1 MARVLRMPEI
11 AANTTEAVLHGW
23 PVPENTT
30 FSAGDAIATVET
42 AKAVVD
48 VEADADGVM
57 LKTLAVEGAAVQVG
71 QPIAVLGEPGESVGD
86 LAALLNR
93 LGVAVPNRP
102 AAEPPGRPDRADP
115 TSPAPTPPAEDA
127 VVLNGQAAAT
137 RIFAS
142 PLARRLARDAG
153 IAPALIRG
161 TGPGGRIVR
170 RDVETAVSQR
180 GTTAAVAAA
189 VPSPRAPGPTADPSV
204 PLTVPD
210 ASVNHGSHYTERP
223 HSLMRKAIAAR
234 LTASKQTTPH
244 FYVRGTCRVDRLL
257 DLRHELNAGGSA
269 RLSVNDLVIKAA
281 ARAHVLVPALNVVW
295 TPEAIRSFA
304 GVDIAVAI
312 AVDGGLVTPV
322 LRSVEQVS
330 VSAVAGQVR
339 DFAVR
344 AKEGRLRPDEL
355 EGGTLTITNL
365 GMYGVEE
372 FAAIINPPQAA
383 ILAVGAI
390 RKEPVV
396 RDGQVDVGT
405 VMRVTLSVDHRAVD
419 GVPAGEWMRAFVSI
433 IENPLQMLL

>member
-11 AANTTEAVLHGW
+11 AANTAEAVLHGW

-57 LKTLAVEGAAVQVG
+57 LKTLATEGAAVEVG
-71 QPIAVLGEPGESVGD
+71 QPIAVLGEPGETVED
-86 LAALLNR
+86 LAALLDR
-93 LGVAVPNRP
+93 LGVVPPSRP
-102 AAEPPGRPDRADP
+102 AAAPPGRPDSSDP
-115 TSPAPTPPAEDA
+115 ASSGPSVPAEDA
-127 VVLNGQAAAT
+127 VAVNGQAIAT

-142 PLARRLARDAG
+142 PLARRLAREAG
-153 IAPALIRG
+153 IAAAQIRG

-170 RDVETAVSQR
+170 RDVEAAVSQR
-180 GTTAAVAAA
+180 ATTAAVTAA
-189 VPSPRAPGPTADPSV
+189 VASPPPPRPGADPSTAA
-204 PLTVPD
+204 TVP
-210 ASVNHGSHYTERP
+210 ATPVTHATHYTDRP

-257 DLRHELNAGGSA
+257 ELRHDLNAGGTA
-269 RLSVNDLVIKAA
+269 RVSVNDLVIKAA
-281 ARAHVLVPALNVVW
+281 ARAHTLVPALNVVW
-295 TPEAIRSFA
+295 TPEAIRSFG

-322 LRSVEQVS
+322 LRSVEQIS

-339 DFAVR
+339 DFAAR
-344 AKEGRLRPDEL
+344 AKEGRLRPEEI
-355 EGGTLTITNL
+355 EGGTLTVTNL

-372 FAAIINPPQAA
+372 FSAIINPPQAA
-383 ILAVGAI
+383 ILAVGAT

-396 RDGQVDVGT
+396 SEDKVDVAT

-419 GVPAGEWMRAFVSI
+419 GVPAGEWMTTFVSI
-433 IENPLQMLL
+433 IESPLQMLL

>member
-23 PVPENTT
+23 PVPENTR

-57 LKTLAVEGAAVQVG
+57 LKTLTTEGAAVEVG
-71 QPIAVLGEPGESVGD
+71 QPIAVLGDPGEIVED
-86 LAALLNR
+86 LIALLNR
-93 LGVAVPNRP
+93 LGIAAAPDRP
-102 AAEPPGRPDRADP
+102 AAGPQGGPDRAD
-115 TSPAPTPPAEDA
+115 TRSPAQTAPAKDA
-127 VVLNGQAAAT
+127 AAADGQAAAA

-142 PLARRLARDAG
+142 PLARRLAREAG
-153 IAPALIRG
+153 LAPALIQG

-170 RDVETAVSQR
+170 RDVEAAVSQR
-180 GTTAAVAAA
+180 ATAAVAAE
-189 VPSPRAPGPTADPSV
+189 PSPRAAGPAVVVTI
-204 PLTVPD
+204 PD
-210 ASVNHGSHYTERP
+210 TPVIHGSHYTARP

-244 FYVRGTCRVDRLL
+244 FYVRGTCRVDRLVE
-257 DLRHELNAGGSA
+257 LRHELNAGGTA
-269 RLSVNDLVIKAA
+269 RVSVNDLVIKAA

-295 TPEAIRSFA
+295 TPETIRSFA

-312 AVDGGLVTPV
+312 AVDSGLVTPV
-322 LRSVEQVS
+322 LRSVERTS
-330 VSAVAGQVR
+330 ASAVAGHVR
-339 DFAVR
+339 DFAAR

-390 RKEPVV
+390 KKEPVL
-396 RDGQVDVGT
+396 RDDKVDVGT

-419 GVPAGEWMRAFVSI
+419 GVPAGEWMTAFVSM
-433 IENPLQMLL
+433 IENPLQILL